1 MEDTV
6 NIVIQLINGCG
17 FPIAACV
24 GIFYLYNKT
33 ISGITTTLSKLDATL
48 DSVASTL
55 ERIDRRTE
63 NKEGE

>member
-1 MEDTV
+1 MEDMV
-6 NIVIQLINGCG
+6 NTVIQLINGCG

-33 ISGITTTLSKLDATL
+33 ISGITTTLSKLDTTL

-63 NKEGE
+63 NKEEE

>member
-6 NIVIQLINGCG
+6 NIIIQLINGCG

-63 NKEGE
+63 NNEEE

>member
-1 MEDTV
+1 MEDMV
-6 NIVIQLINGCG
+6 NTVIQLINGCG
-17 FPIAACV
+17 FPIAACI

-63 NKEGE
+63 NKEEE

>member
-1 MEDTV
+1 MEEIV
-6 NIVIQLINGCG
+6 NTIIQIINGCG
-17 FPIAACV
+17 FPIAACI

-33 ISGITTTLSKLDATL
+33 ISGITTTLSKLDTTL

-63 NKEGE
+63 ENKE

>member
-1 MEDTV
+1 MEEMV
-6 NIVIQLINGCG
+6 NTIIQLINGCG
-17 FPIAACV
+17 FPIAACI

-33 ISGITTTLSKLDATL
+33 ISGITTTLSKLDTTL

-63 NKEGE
+63 ENKE

>member
-63 NKEGE
+63 NKEEE

>member
-6 NIVIQLINGCG
+6 NMVIQLINGCG

-33 ISGITTTLSKLDATL
+33 ISGITTTLSKLDSTL

-63 NKEGE
+63 NKEEE

>member
-1 MEDTV
+1 MEDIV
-6 NIVIQLINGCG
+6 NTIIQIINGCG
-17 FPIAACV
+17 FPIAACI

-33 ISGITTTLSKLDATL
+33 ISGITTTLSKLDSTL

-63 NKEGE
+63 ENKE

>member
-1 MEDTV
+1 MEEMV
-6 NIVIQLINGCG
+6 NTIIQLINGCG
-17 FPIAACV
+17 FPIAACI

-48 DSVASTL
+48 DNVASTL

-63 NKEGE
+63 ENKE